1 MYNPADTI
9 CAPATAVGS
18 GAVSMIRVSGADSLC
33 AVDRV
38 VRFDKGSASDS
49 RGYTLKHG
57 NVPGIDEVVVGIY
70 RAPHSYTG
78 EDSAEI
84 CCHASPF
91 IASRILGLLCE
102 AGCRLAEPGEFTR
115 RAFTNGKMDLA
126 QAEAV
131 ADLIASGSE
140 AQHRVALN
148 QLRGGYSA
156 ELAEIRS
163 ELLELTSLIELELDF
178 SEEEVEFADRNRLA
192 SLLDDVIGRCTTL
205 ADSFKAGNA
214 IRNGVP
220 VAIVGAPNSGKSTL
234 LNALLRDDRAL
245 VSDIPGTTRDT
256 IEETCVVG
264 GVLLRFIDTAGIR
277 ETRDEVERMG
287 IDRALSKA
295 AQAEIVLGVV
305 DAAASPGVDVDDD
318 RTGKET
324 GTVVATKTETET
336 GMRMR
341 MGIAPGSVP
350 PHDGFRFMSASVG
363 EKCHAPLASEVSAL
377 TDCAGDTPILPD
389 SIASQ
394 IEKIASTVDLSR
406 QKLVLLLNKCDKAE
420 SAAAGAEGPVSPR
433 SGQAP
438 SCGRP
443 LLSGQDPLAPQQVA
457 LDSPADRRVLSCGQT
472 LPNGQVPLDPL
483 HTGPDSSP
491 GGGAFSYG
499 QTLPGG
505 EGPSSLRQTEPD
517 SPPSGRTL
525 SPGQTLS
532 SGEVPSSL
540 QQAASDFL
548 PGSRLSHGQ
557 TPSSRQVPSNPQYA
571 VSASGSEGR
580 SMELEAFLR
589 GRFPAV
595 AFFDEISSGGISDR
609 GVPGEGQRDS
619 NDVISVD
626 NKNVSCANINV
637 SSTDYQKNN
646 PIVLSISA
654 KYGIGLEDLR
664 KVLVSLVGDV
674 PADGVLVTNAR
685 HAAALRDAAA
695 SLRAVRSGL
704 DALPGDLLAEDLRA
718 ALASLGSITG
728 EICPEEVLG
737 AIFSRFCI
745 GK

>member
-1 MYNPADTI
+1 
-9 CAPATAVGS
+9 
-18 GAVSMIRVSGADSLC
+18 MIRVSGADSLC

-38 VRFDKGSASDS
+38 VRFDKGSAADS

-57 NVPGIDEVVVGIY
+57 DIPGVDEVVVGIY

-91 IASRILGLLCE
+91 IVSRILGLLCE
-102 AGCRLAEPGEFTR
+102 AGCRMAGPGEFTR

-178 SEEEVEFADRNRLA
+178 SEEEVEFADRDRLA
-192 SLLDDVIGRCTTL
+192 SLLDEVIGRCTTL

-305 DAAASPGVDVDDD
+305 DAAAPP
-318 RTGKET
+318 
-324 GTVVATKTETET
+324 
-336 GMRMR
+336 
-341 MGIAPGSVP
+341 AP
-350 PHDGFRFMSASVG
+350 
-363 EKCHAPLASEVSAL
+363 EVSVL
-377 TDCAGDTPILPD
+377 TDCAKDAPILPD
-389 SIASQ
+389 GIASQ
-394 IEKIASTVDLSR
+394 IGKIASAVDLSR

-420 SAAAGAEGPVSPR
+420 SATSGAAGPVSPR
-433 SGQAP
+433 SG
-438 SCGRP
+438 
-443 LLSGQDPLAPQQVA
+443 LAP
-457 LDSPADRRVLSCGQT
+457 SCGQT
-472 LPNGQVPLDPL
+472 LQSGQVPS
-483 HTGPDSSP
+483 DSQQ
-491 GGGAFSYG
+491 A
-499 QTLPGG
+499 
-505 EGPSSLRQTEPD
+505 EPD
-517 SPPSGRTL
+517 SLADRR
-525 SPGQTLS
+525 
-532 SGEVPSSL
+532 VPSCGQVPVNSR
-540 QQAASDFL
+540 QAAPDSPTDRRA
-548 PGSRLSHGQ
+548 PSCGQILSGH
-557 TPSSRQVPSNPQYA
+557 VPSNPQYA
-571 VSASGSEGR
+571 VSASGSVGR
-580 SMELEAFLR
+580 SMELKAFLR

-609 GVPGEGQRDS
+609 GVPGEAIFDDKLPDGGILGDGTSEDVASAGQFLDHRNS

-626 NKNVSCANINV
+626 NKNVSYANINV
-637 SSTDYQKNN
+637 LSADYQKNN
-646 PIVLSISA
+646 PTVLSISA

-664 KVLVSLVGDV
+664 KVLVSLVGNV
-674 PADGVLVTNAR
+674 TADGVLVTNAR

>member
-38 VRFDKGSASDS
+38 VRFDKGSAAAS

-57 NVPGIDEVVVGIY
+57 IIPGIDEVVVGIY

-91 IASRILGLLCE
+91 IAGRILDELC
-102 AGCRLAEPGEFTR
+102 ASGCRLAEAGEFTR

-156 ELAEIRS
+156 ELAGIRS

-178 SEEEVEFADRNRLA
+178 SEEEVEFADRGRLA

-295 AQAEIVLGVV
+295 AKAEIVLGVV
-305 DAAASPGVDVDDD
+305 DATVPPAPGV
-318 RTGKET
+318 
-324 GTVVATKTETET
+324 A
-336 GMRMR
+336 
-341 MGIAPGSVP
+341 
-350 PHDGFRFMSASVG
+350 
-363 EKCHAPLASEVSAL
+363 AL
-377 TDCAGDTPILPD
+377 TDCVGDASLLPD
-389 SIASQ
+389 GIVAQ
-394 IEKIASTVDLSR
+394 IEKIVSVVDLSR

-420 SAAAGAEGPVSPR
+420 CATADAAGPVSPR
-433 SGQAP
+433 SG
-438 SCGRP
+438 
-443 LLSGQDPLAPQQVA
+443 LAP
-457 LDSPADRRVLSCGQT
+457 SCGQT
-472 LPNGQVPLDPL
+472 LQSGQVPSDSQQAEPDSPLGRQVPLD
-483 HTGPDSSP
+483 
-491 GGGAFSYG
+491 
-499 QTLPGG
+499 
-505 EGPSSLRQTEPD
+505 
-517 SPPSGRTL
+517 
-525 SPGQTLS
+525 
-532 SGEVPSSL
+532 
-540 QQAASDFL
+540 
-548 PGSRLSHGQ
+548 
-557 TPSSRQVPSNPQYA
+557 PQYA
-571 VSASGSEGR
+571 VSASGSVGR
-580 SMELEAFLR
+580 SIELKAFLR
-589 GRFPAV
+589 ERFPTV
-595 AFFDEISSGGISDR
+595 AFFDEISFDGIPDR
-609 GVPGEGQRDS
+609 GVSGEGISGDRLSDVEIRDGRISEAAVSTGRFSDHLDS

-626 NKNVSCANINV
+626 NKNVIYANINV
-637 SSTDYQKNN
+637 SSADYQKNN
-646 PIVLSISA
+646 PTVLSISA
-654 KYGIGLEDLR
+654 KYGIGLDDLR
-664 KVLVSLVGDV
+664 KVLVSLVGNV

-685 HAAALRDAAA
+685 HAAALRDAAT
-695 SLRAVRSGL
+695 SLCAVRSGL

-728 EICPEEVLG
+728 EVCPEEVLG

>member
-38 VRFDKGSASDS
+38 VRFDKGSAADS

-57 NVPGIDEVVVGIY
+57 DIPGVDEVVVGIY

-102 AGCRLAEPGEFTR
+102 AGCRMAGPGEFTR

-178 SEEEVEFADRNRLA
+178 SEEDVEFADRDRLA

-305 DAAASPGVDVDDD
+305 DAAA
-318 RTGKET
+318 
-324 GTVVATKTETET
+324 
-336 GMRMR
+336 
-341 MGIAPGSVP
+341 
-350 PHDGFRFMSASVG
+350 
-363 EKCHAPLASEVSAL
+363 PLAPEVSAL
-377 TDCAGDTPILPD
+377 TDCVGDASLLPD
-389 SIASQ
+389 GIVAQ
-394 IEKIASTVDLSR
+394 IEKIASAVDLSR

-420 SAAAGAEGPVSPR
+420 SATSGAAGPVSSR
-433 SGQAP
+433 SGLAP
-438 SCGRP
+438 SCGQT
-443 LLSGQDPLAPQQVA
+443 LQSGQVPSDSQQA
-457 LDSPADRRVLSCGQT
+457 EPDSLADRRVLSCGQT
-472 LPNGQVPLDPL
+472 LPSGQIPLDTQHVEPE
-483 HTGPDSSP
+483 SSP

-499 QTLPGG
+499 QTL
-505 EGPSSLRQTEPD
+505 
-517 SPPSGRTL
+517 
-525 SPGQTLS
+525 S
-532 SGEVPSSL
+532 SGEVPSRL

-548 PGSRLSHGQ
+548 PGSRILSHRQ
-557 TPSSRQVPSNPQYA
+557 TPSSRQVPSNTQYA
-571 VSASGSEGR
+571 VSASGSVGR

-595 AFFDEISSGGISDR
+595 AFFDENSSCRISDSGVSGEAIFDDKLPDGGILGDGTSED
-609 GVPGEGQRDS
+609 VASVGQFLDHRNS

-626 NKNVSCANINV
+626 NKNVSHTNINV
-637 SSTDYQKNN
+637 LTADYQKNN

>member
-1 MYNPADTI
+1 
-9 CAPATAVGS
+9 
-18 GAVSMIRVSGADSLC
+18 MIRVSGADSLC

-38 VRFDKGSASDS
+38 VRFDKGSAADS

-57 NVPGIDEVVVGIY
+57 DIPGVDEVVVGIY

-102 AGCRLAEPGEFTR
+102 AGCRLAGPGEFTR

-131 ADLIASGSE
+131 VDLIASGSE

-305 DAAASPGVDVDDD
+305 DAAA
-318 RTGKET
+318 
-324 GTVVATKTETET
+324 
-336 GMRMR
+336 
-341 MGIAPGSVP
+341 
-350 PHDGFRFMSASVG
+350 
-363 EKCHAPLASEVSAL
+363 PLAPEVSAL
-377 TDCAGDTPILPD
+377 TDCAGDTPLLPD
-389 SIASQ
+389 GIAAQ
-394 IEKIASTVDLSR
+394 IEKIASAVDLSR

-420 SAAAGAEGPVSPR
+420 SATADAAGPVSPR
-433 SGQAP
+433 SG
-438 SCGRP
+438 
-443 LLSGQDPLAPQQVA
+443 LAP
-457 LDSPADRRVLSCGQT
+457 SCGQT
-472 LPNGQVPLDPL
+472 LPGKQVPLDPQQVVL
-483 HTGPDSSP
+483 DSPADGRVPSC
-491 GGGAFSYG
+491 G
-499 QTLPGG
+499 QTLP
-505 EGPSSLRQTEPD
+505 
-517 SPPSGRTL
+517 
-525 SPGQTLS
+525 
-532 SGEVPSSL
+532 SGEVPL
-540 QQAASDFL
+540 DTQ
-548 PGSRLSHGQ
+548 H
-557 TPSSRQVPSNPQYA
+557 A
-571 VSASGSEGR
+571 VSASGPEGR
-580 SMELEAFLR
+580 SMELKAFLR

-609 GVPGEGQRDS
+609 GVPGEGVLNDKLSDGGIPKGRISEDVVS
-619 NDVISVD
+619 TGRFSDHLDLNDVILAC
-626 NKNVSCANINV
+626 NKNVSYANINV
-637 SSTDYQKNN
+637 LSADYQKNN
-646 PIVLSISA
+646 PTVLSISA

-664 KVLVSLVGDV
+664 KVLVSLVGNV
-674 PADGVLVTNAR
+674 TADGVLVTNAR

>member
-38 VRFDKGSASDS
+38 VRFDKGSAADS

-57 NVPGIDEVVVGIY
+57 DIPGVDEVVVGIY

-91 IASRILGLLCE
+91 IVSRILGLLCE
-102 AGCRLAEPGEFTR
+102 AGCRMAGPGEFTR

-178 SEEEVEFADRNRLA
+178 SEEEVEFADRDRLA
-192 SLLDDVIGRCTTL
+192 SLLDEVIGRCTTL

-305 DAAASPGVDVDDD
+305 DAAAPP
-318 RTGKET
+318 
-324 GTVVATKTETET
+324 
-336 GMRMR
+336 
-341 MGIAPGSVP
+341 AP
-350 PHDGFRFMSASVG
+350 
-363 EKCHAPLASEVSAL
+363 EVSVL
-377 TDCAGDTPILPD
+377 TDCAKDAPILPD
-389 SIASQ
+389 GIASQ
-394 IEKIASTVDLSR
+394 IGKIASAVDLSR

-420 SAAAGAEGPVSPR
+420 SATSGAAGPVSPR
-433 SGQAP
+433 SG
-438 SCGRP
+438 
-443 LLSGQDPLAPQQVA
+443 LAP
-457 LDSPADRRVLSCGQT
+457 SCGQT
-472 LPNGQVPLDPL
+472 LQSGQVPS
-483 HTGPDSSP
+483 DSQQ
-491 GGGAFSYG
+491 A
-499 QTLPGG
+499 
-505 EGPSSLRQTEPD
+505 EPD
-517 SPPSGRTL
+517 SLADRR
-525 SPGQTLS
+525 
-532 SGEVPSSL
+532 VPSCGQVPVNSR
-540 QQAASDFL
+540 QAAPDSPTDRRA
-548 PGSRLSHGQ
+548 PSCGQILSGH
-557 TPSSRQVPSNPQYA
+557 VPSNPQYA
-571 VSASGSEGR
+571 VSASGSVGR
-580 SMELEAFLR
+580 SMELKAFLR

-609 GVPGEGQRDS
+609 GVPGEAIFDDKLPDGGILGDGTSEDVASAGQFLDHRNS

-626 NKNVSCANINV
+626 NKNVSYANINV
-637 SSTDYQKNN
+637 LSADYQKNN
-646 PIVLSISA
+646 PTVLSISA

-664 KVLVSLVGDV
+664 KVLVSLVGNV
-674 PADGVLVTNAR
+674 TADGVLVTNAR